1 MEDRLITSTFTNE
14 DEDIES
20 SLRPR
25 NLCDYVGQEKAK
37 ENLEV
42 FIEAAK
48 MRGEPLDHILLYGPP
63 GLGKTTLASIIS
75 NEMGVNIRVTSGPAI
90 ERPGDLAAI
99 ISNLNTNDILFIDE
113 IHRLSRSVEEILY
126 PAMEDFVIDIVYGKG
141 VSAKTVR
148 VALPKFTLI
157 GATTRA
163 GMLSSPLRDRFGY
176 ISRLEMYTKEELS
189 TIVQRSAAILN
200 IPIEH
205 EGAAEIATRSRGTPR
220 IANRLL
226 KRVRDYAQIK
236 ADGIITKE
244 VADTALNMME
254 VDKLGLDNIDRRI
267 LKTIISNFAG
277 GPVGLETIAASIG
290 EESNT
295 VEDVCEPY
303 LLQIGFINRT
313 PRGRCATK
321 LAYDYLGIPFEEK

>member
-1 MEDRLITSTFTNE
+1 MEDRIITSTFTTE
-14 DEDIES
+14 DEEIDV

-25 NLCDYVGQEKAK
+25 NLEEYIGQTKAK
-37 ENLEV
+37 ENLKV

-48 MRGEPLDHILLYGPP
+48 QRGEALDHILLYGPP

-75 NEMGVNIRVTSGPAI
+75 NEMGVNIRITSGPAI

-99 ISNLNTNDILFIDE
+99 ISNLGTNDILFIDE

-141 VSAKTVR
+141 VSAKSVR

-163 GMLSSPLRDRFGY
+163 GLLTAPLRDRFGF
-176 ISRLEMYTKEELS
+176 ISRLDMYTKEELA
-189 TIVQRSAAILN
+189 TIVTRSAKILD
-200 IPIEH
+200 IIIEH
-205 EGAAEIATRSRGTPR
+205 EGALEIALRSRGTPR

-236 ADGIITKE
+236 ANGVITKE
-244 VADTALNMME
+244 VADAALNMME
-254 VDKLGLDNIDRRI
+254 VDKLGLDQIDRRI
-267 LKTIISNFAG
+267 LNTIIKNFAG
-277 GPVGLETIAASIG
+277 GPVGLDTIAASIG

-295 VEDVCEPY
+295 IEDVCEPY
-303 LLQIGFINRT
+303 LLQMGFLNRT
-313 PRGRCATK
+313 SRGRTATPF
-321 LAYDYLGIPFEEK
+321 AYEYLKIPYPEK